1 MSVLLNAPAVADD
14 NKKDTCWLVP
24 MKVKYY
30 KQVPDKEHWD
40 VKENYS
46 QVSSVTHS
54 LILNPHH
61 RYKSCHK
68 YVSYIYVF
76 CFEEIKE

>member
-1 MSVLLNAPAVADD
+1 MPVLLNGPAVAD

-30 KQVPDKEHWD
+30 KKVPDKEHWD
-40 VKENYS
+40 VKENHS

-61 RYKSCHK
+61 HQCKSCHK
-68 YVSYIYVF
+68 YVSYIYVL
-76 CFEEIKE
+76 CFGGIKE